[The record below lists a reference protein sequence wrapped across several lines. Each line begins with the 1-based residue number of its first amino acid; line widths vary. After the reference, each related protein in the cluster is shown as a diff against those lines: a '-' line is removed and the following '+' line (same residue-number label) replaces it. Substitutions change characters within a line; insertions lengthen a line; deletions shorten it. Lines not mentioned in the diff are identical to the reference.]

1 MDKTIIGAGSALI
14 ALGAGFVVAGELDY
28 NLHSAFGTGGFLWLT
43 LGAITLGLGLKASRK
58 LNRKKPMRIGA
69 I

>member
-14 ALGAGFVVAGELDY
+14 ALGTGFVAAGELDY

-43 LGAITLGLGLKASRK
+43 LGAITLGLGLKVSRK
-58 LNRKKPMRIGA
+58 PKEKKSMRIGA